1 MALFLPRT
9 RSTQTRWAAEHVSEY
24 DPRGTTGEDV
34 LRTLHRVPPRRL
46 GASALV
52 VVSAILLVSPAGAR
66 AAISVRVR
74 PTKDAVVFRFEGIR
88 PCDSVVADANVI
100 QWLGPEVSV
109 VVERGTKTVASAR
122 WLACTYRK
130 GRFWPWAR
138 RPKTSNGTWLPAG
151 RENVLTLKA
160 DMPASAPSLYRFDV
174 SVNGRR
180 VRSGRIRVST
190 ASGTRRIVIA

>member
-1 MALFLPRT
+1 MIATMLA
-9 RSTQTRWAAEHVSEY
+9 S
-24 DPRGTTGEDV
+24 
-34 LRTLHRVPPRRL
+34 PP
-46 GASALV
+46 
-52 VVSAILLVSPAGAR
+52 GAR
-66 AAISVRVR
+66 AAVSVRVR
-74 PTKDAVVFRFEGIR
+74 PTTDAVVFRFDGIR

-109 VVERGTKTVASAR
+109 VVLRGTKIVASAR

-130 GRFWPWAR
+130 GRFWRWAR

-160 DMPASAPSLYRFDV
+160 DMPSSVPSLFRFDV

-190 ASGTRRIVIA
+190 ASGMRRIVIA

>member
-1 MALFLPRT
+1 M
-9 RSTQTRWAAEHVSEY
+9 
-24 DPRGTTGEDV
+24 
-34 LRTLHRVPPRRL
+34 
-46 GASALV
+46 
-52 VVSAILLVSPAGAR
+52 
-66 AAISVRVR
+66 
-74 PTKDAVVFRFEGIR
+74 FRFDGIR

-109 VVERGTKTVASAR
+109 VVLRGTKVVASAR
-122 WLACTYRK
+122 WLACTYRQ
-130 GRFWPWAR
+130 GRFWRWAR

-160 DMPASAPSLYRFDV
+160 DMPSNVASLYRFDI

-180 VRSGRIRVST
+180 VRAGRIRVST